1 LIYESALRPSSKIYE
16 RVAMA
21 EASGLETDC
30 NLAEKYEN
38 ILNKILETQILT
50 VIIVIIIII
59 IQ

>member
-1 LIYESALRPSSKIYE
+1 
-16 RVAMA
+16 MA